1 MNDLI
6 AIAKTAIN
14 QQQYLPFSIYCSHKE
29 QMISNVPII
38 KPLLIFILN
47 GEKQLGTSELVTCQS
62 GTFVFLSNSSRIDMR
77 NIPHQEEYFAVLI
90 DFEQEDFTDLPMN
103 TQPPVEYLQGDM
115 NTILK
120 TALLQYMQLAIMSSA
135 GVMKYRKKELLSI
148 LYHLGY
154 RDVSNINQT
163 HRFSEKIHRMIANN
177 LTLDWTAELIAADL
191 FMSSSTLR
199 RKLKNE
205 GENIQDIRS
214 RTRLSHGLHLLQ
226 TTQLNIG
233 HIADQC
239 GYQSQSRFTEQF
251 KVLFG
256 MTPREIRKSI
266 VRSSPSVKTAY

>member
-1 MNDLI
+1 
-6 AIAKTAIN
+6 
-14 QQQYLPFSIYCSHKE
+14 
-29 QMISNVPII
+29 
-38 KPLLIFILN
+38 
-47 GEKQLGTSELVTCQS
+47 
-62 GTFVFLSNSSRIDMR
+62 
-77 NIPHQEEYFAVLI
+77 
-90 DFEQEDFTDLPMN
+90 
-103 TQPPVEYLQGDM
+103 
-115 NTILK
+115 
-120 TALLQYMQLAIMSSA
+120 
-135 GVMKYRKKELLSI
+135 
-148 LYHLGY
+148 
-154 RDVSNINQT
+154 
-163 HRFSEKIHRMIANN
+163 MIANN

-233 HIADQC
+233 HIANQC

-266 VRSSPSVKTAY
+266 MK